1 MVPDPPHDV
10 ATAHRRT
17 KNKRKMNDLTVVE
30 TPANGDRLK
39 AMVFDSVSSPIM
51 KRVYNMALEEFWH
64 GSGRRTSSSSMS
76 AGALWIW
83 SANTLGFVPGLC
95 RTR

>member
-51 KRVYNMALEEFWH
+51 KRVYNMALEEFLAWFRQVH
-64 GSGRRTSSSSMS
+64 IQQLDER
-76 AGALWIW
+76 W
-83 SANTLGFVPGLC
+83 
-95 RTR
+95 